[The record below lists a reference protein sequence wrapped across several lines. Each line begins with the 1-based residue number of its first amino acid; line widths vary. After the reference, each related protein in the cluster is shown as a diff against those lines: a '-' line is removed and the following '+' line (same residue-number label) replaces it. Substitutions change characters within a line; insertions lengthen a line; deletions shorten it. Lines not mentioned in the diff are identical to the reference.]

1 MEKEELKQY
10 LKDNLRVE
18 VSVSRESIYSD
29 YGISA
34 YLRVSVGLFLE
45 GELIATES
53 DLTGL

>member
-29 YGISA
+29 YGSA